1 MRQRDKNIETFLKY
15 GVSEELANRLVS
27 NGYTVS
33 KVQAASKND
42 FSLILNKDEIDDL
55 FLKVKRQPI
64 PDDIYERIIKETE
77 LHCCFCWNISEE
89 KPVIIHHIDEYNQ
102 TQDNSFN
109 NLIVLCLNHHGDVH
123 TKREISQ
130 QNFSKIRLLSQKEKW
145 IEALIEYRKGN
156 RPAPGS
162 ETKGSTQNVSNSP
175 NSIITQQ
182 QVGDNYLIN
191 QVDLKPRL
199 VYFQGDTKPELDTK
213 TNLYKTLYVF
223 GSQVGIT
230 LNNTEIEI
238 HFDNEFKNANSG
250 IWGNGMVITGLL
262 ERNEDPF
269 KKWYTFKTNFLQAN
283 NYMVIEVFSKSI
295 LHIQRL
301 VTKP

>member
-1 MRQRDKNIETFLKY
+1 MKQRDKNIETFLKY
-15 GVSEELANRLVS
+15 GVSEDIADRLVTA
-27 NGYTVS
+27 GYTAS
-33 KVQAASKND
+33 KVQPASKKD
-42 FSLILNKDEIDDL
+42 FDKILNSDEVDDL

-64 PDDIYERIIKETE
+64 PDDIYERLVKETE
-77 LHCCFCWNISEE
+77 LHCCFCWNIIEE

-109 NLIVLCLNHHGDVH
+109 NLIVLCLNHHGEVH

-175 NSIITQQ
+175 NSIITQH
-182 QVGDNYLIN
+182 QVGDNYQIN

-199 VYFQGDTKPELDTK
+199 VYFQGDTKPEFNSDTK
-213 TNLYKTLYVF
+213 LYKTLFVF

-238 HFDNEFKNANSG
+238 HFDCEYENANSG
-250 IWGNGMVITGLL
+250 IWGNGMVITGQLDR
-262 ERNEDPF
+262 EEDPV
-269 KKWYTFKTNFLQAN
+269 KKWYKFKTNFLQAN
-283 NYMVIEVFSKSI
+283 NYMVIEIFSKTI
-295 LHIQRL
+295 LKIQKL
-301 VTKP
+301 ETKP